1 MYQMKKGNDTMKD
14 RLVGLY
20 EDYGCGMLLLGILL
34 VLAIAFGVYCLEGWL
49 LMLVWNY
56 VAAVYFSAP
65 ILGYWAWVGIAVI
78 LTWLCGL
85 LRPRSSK

>member
-1 MYQMKKGNDTMKD
+1 MYQMKKGKDTMKD

-56 VAAVYFSAP
+56 VAVVYFSAP
-65 ILGYWAWVGIAVI
+65 ILGYWSWVGIAVI